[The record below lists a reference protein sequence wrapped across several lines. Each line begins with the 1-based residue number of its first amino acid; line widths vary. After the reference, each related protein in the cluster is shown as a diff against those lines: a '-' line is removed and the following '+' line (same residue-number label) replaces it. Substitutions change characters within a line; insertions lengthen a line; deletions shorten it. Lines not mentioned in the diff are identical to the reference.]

1 MRGMKK
7 ALVAVAA
14 AAAMAAIPASA
25 QATQWTVNGL
35 RSNAVTQVAGLITLV
50 PTASSLRVSCLVNLG
65 VSHTNTLTAA
75 NVSVTSA
82 SFSGCETNIANCTVT
97 AGPTSLPWS
106 GTASISGGVSRVSVA
121 LSFSNTFG
129 SACPSPLTSQ
139 TFSET
144 GTLSPSFDPVGQSLL
159 LDGTSASGSV
169 SGPLGTAYLN
179 GGFDLQVTTPASGV
193 LGLA

>member
-1 MRGMKK
+1 MRGAKQAVIAM
-7 ALVAVAA
+7 AAVAA
-14 AAAMAAIPASA
+14 AAIPATA
-25 QATQWTVNGL
+25 QATEWTVDGV
-35 RSNAVTQVAGLITLV
+35 RSNATTEVAGLITLV
-50 PTASSLRVSCLVNLG
+50 PTASSLRVSCFVNLG

-75 NVSVTSA
+75 NVSITSA
-82 SFSGCETNIANCTVT
+82 NFVGCETNIANCTVT
-97 AGPTSLPWS
+97 AGPTSLPWN

-129 SACPSPLTSQ
+129 SGCPSPLTSQ

-169 SGPLGTAYLN
+169 SGPLGTAKLD
-179 GGFDLQVTTPASGV
+179 GGFDLRVTSPADGI
-193 LGLA
+193 LGLV

>member
-1 MRGMKK
+1 MRGVKM

-14 AAAMAAIPASA
+14 GAAVVLPAAA
-25 QATQWTVNGL
+25 QATEWTVDGV
-35 RSNAVTQVAGLITLV
+35 RSNATTQVAGLITLV
-50 PTASSLRVSCLVNLG
+50 PSSSSLRVSCLVNLG

-82 SFSGCETNIANCTVT
+82 SFSGCETNITNCTVT

-106 GTASISGGVSRVSVA
+106 GTGVISGGVSRVSVT

-129 SACPSPLTSQ
+129 SGCPSPLTSQ
-139 TFSET
+139 TFSES
-144 GTLSPSFDPVGQSLL
+144 GTLSPSFSAATHSLL

-169 SGPLGTAYLN
+169 SGPLGTALLS
-179 GGFDLQVTTPASGV
+179 GGFDLRVTTPAGGA